1 MEMKALII
9 TTKNKEI
16 MKKVFVVYSPLSK
29 KYYYGDYGQIIKW
42 TDEIYNSDFFDT
54 KEDAIRFIE
63 RDSDGIYQIIEIY
76 KAS

>member
-1 MEMKALII
+1 
-9 TTKNKEI
+9 

-42 TDEIYNSDFFDT
+42 ADDIYNADFFDT
-54 KEDAIRFIE
+54 KEDAIDFIK

-76 KAS
+76 KTY